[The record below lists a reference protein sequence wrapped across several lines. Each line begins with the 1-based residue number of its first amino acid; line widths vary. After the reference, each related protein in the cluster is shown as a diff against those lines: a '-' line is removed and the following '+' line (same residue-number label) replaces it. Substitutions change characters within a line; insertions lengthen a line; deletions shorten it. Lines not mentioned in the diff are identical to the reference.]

1 MITRI
6 LTTALCLI
14 LQWMLITPTF
24 GQNNKWT
31 VQKCIDYALQKNIQ
45 IQKTFL
51 TTESNKVNFEAVKA
65 SRFPIVD
72 GSARQSFGWADQYSS
87 GTNSY
92 TFNGSNNTSF
102 AVSSSVTL
110 YAGLRLQQSIKQSEI
125 NYKAGE
131 FDSETMKEAISL
143 NIMDVFLQI
152 LYAEELVKNN
162 QNQVELTI
170 KELDLANERLTL
182 GVISKSD
189 YLQVKSQLA
198 IEKQNIAS
206 AQGLLTTNKVTLMQ
220 LMELP
225 ITNDFEIEQPD
236 LTNLIIKSRNSLS
249 DSVYQIALA
258 IKPQIKSAALH
269 TESTSLG
276 VAIAKSYYMPRLALD
291 AGFSSGYMSS
301 SNSSGFSFQ
310 LSHNFS
316 PSIGLSLSVPIYH
329 NQQISS
335 TVEIAKINSRNAQ
348 FDEQNTKN
356 QLRKAI
362 ETACTNVFTAQN
374 EFEASKEQL
383 QAAQES
389 YSVASEKYT
398 QEIMNAVD
406 LLIQKTNTITAESNY
421 LQAKYNLIFSYKT
434 LDFYLG
440 IPFNF

>member
-1 MITRI
+1 MTIKI
-6 LTTALCLI
+6 LTTSLFFI
-14 LQWMLITPTF
+14 LQWTFVTPTF

-45 IQKTFL
+45 IQKTLL
-51 TTESNKVNFEAVKA
+51 TTEANKVNFEAIKA

-72 GSARQSFGWADQYSS
+72 GSARQNFGWSDEYSAGS
-87 GTNSY
+87 NTYS
-92 TFNGSNNTSF
+92 FNGSNNTSF
-102 AVSSSVTL
+102 AVSSSVTI
-110 YAGLRLQQSIKQSEI
+110 YAGLRLQKSIKQSEI

-152 LYAEELVKNN
+152 LYAEELVKND
-162 QNQVELTI
+162 QNQMELTI
-170 KELDLANERLTL
+170 KQLDLANERLKL

-189 YLQVKSQLA
+189 YLQVKSQVA

-225 ITNDFEIEQPD
+225 VTNDFEIEQPD
-236 LTNLIIKSRNSLS
+236 LNNLINKSRNSLP

-258 IKPQIKSAALH
+258 IKPQIKGAALRS
-269 TESTSLG
+269 ESISMG
-276 VAIAKSYYMPRLALD
+276 VDIARSSYMPRISLD
-291 AGFSSGYMSS
+291 AGVSTGFNSMNSS
-301 SNSSGFSFQ
+301 SYTSQFTHGF
-310 LSHNFS
+310 N

-329 NQQISS
+329 NQLISS
-335 TVEIAKINSRNAQ
+335 TVEIAKINSRNAL

-356 QLRKAI
+356 QLRKSI

-374 EFEASKEQL
+374 EFEASIEQL

-406 LLIQKTNTITAESNY
+406 LLIQKTNTNIAESNY

>member
-1 MITRI
+1 MKTRI
-6 LTTALCLI
+6 LTVTLCLCLQGVFI
-14 LQWMLITPTF
+14 LPTF
-24 GQNNKWT
+24 SQNNNWT
-31 VQKCIDYALQKNIQ
+31 VQKCIDYAFQKNIQ

-51 TTESNKVNFEAVKA
+51 TTEANKVSYEAIKA

-72 GSARQSFGWADQYSS
+72 GSARQSFGWADQYST
-87 GTNSY
+87 GNNSY
-92 TFNGSNNTSF
+92 TFNGSNNSSF
-102 AVSSSVTL
+102 SVSSSVTL
-110 YAGLRLQQSIKQSEI
+110 YAGLKLRQSIKQSEI

-131 FDSETMKEAISL
+131 FDSETMKESISL

-152 LYAEELVKNN
+152 LYAEELVKNS
-162 QNQVELTI
+162 QNQIDLTN
-170 KELDLANERLTL
+170 KELDLANERLNL

-189 YLQVKSQLA
+189 VLQIKSQLA
-198 IEKQNIAS
+198 TEKQIIAN
-206 AQGLLTTNKVTLMQ
+206 AQGVLMTNRVTLMQ

-225 ITNDFEIEQPD
+225 ITNDFQIEHPD
-236 LTNLIIKSRNSLS
+236 LTNLINKSRNSFP

-258 IKPQIKSAALH
+258 IKPQIKSAALR
-269 TESTSLG
+269 TESTSMDVG
-276 VAIAKSYYMPRLALD
+276 IAQSSYMPRIALD
-291 AGFSSGYMSS
+291 AGVSTGFNSM
-301 SNSSGFSFQ
+301 NSSTYSSQFTHGFNPAIGISF
-310 LSHNFS
+310 
-316 PSIGLSLSVPIYH
+316 SIPIYH

-335 TVEIAKINSRNAQ
+335 TVEIAKINTRNAQ

-356 QLRKAI
+356 LLRKSI
-362 ETACTNVFTAQN
+362 ETACTNVMTAQN
-374 EFEASKEQL
+374 EFDASKEQL

-406 LLIQKTNTITAESNY
+406 LLIQKTNAITAESNY

>member
-1 MITRI
+1 MKTRI
-6 LTTALCLI
+6 LTVTLCLFIQGLFI
-14 LQWMLITPTF
+14 LPTF
-24 GQNNKWT
+24 SQNNNWT
-31 VQKCIDYALQKNIQ
+31 VQKCIDYAFQKNIQ

-51 TTESNKVNFEAVKA
+51 TTEANKVSYEAIKA

-72 GSARQSFGWADQYSS
+72 GSARQSFGWADQYST
-87 GTNSY
+87 GNNSY
-92 TFNGSNNTSF
+92 TFNGSNNSSF
-102 AVSSSVTL
+102 SVSSSVTL
-110 YAGLRLQQSIKQSEI
+110 YAGLKLRQSIKQSDI

-131 FDSETMKEAISL
+131 FDSETMKESISL

-152 LYAEELVKNN
+152 LYAEELVKNS
-162 QNQVELTI
+162 QNQIDLTN
-170 KELDLANERLTL
+170 KELDLANERLNL

-189 YLQVKSQLA
+189 VLQIKSQLA
-198 IEKQNIAS
+198 TEKQIIAN
-206 AQGLLTTNKVTLMQ
+206 AQGVLMTNRVTLMQ

-225 ITNDFEIEQPD
+225 ITNDFQIEHPD
-236 LTNLIIKSRNSLS
+236 LTNLINKSRNSLP

-258 IKPQIKSAALH
+258 IKPQIKSAALR
-269 TESTSLG
+269 TESTSMDVG
-276 VAIAKSYYMPRLALD
+276 IAQSSYMPRIALD
-291 AGFSSGYMSS
+291 AGVSTGFNSM
-301 SNSSGFSFQ
+301 NSSTYSSQFTHGFNPAIGISF
-310 LSHNFS
+310 
-316 PSIGLSLSVPIYH
+316 SIPIYH

-335 TVEIAKINSRNAQ
+335 TVEIAKINTRNAQ

-356 QLRKAI
+356 LLRKSI
-362 ETACTNVFTAQN
+362 ETACTNVMTAQN
-374 EFEASKEQL
+374 EFDASKEQL

>member
-1 MITRI
+1 M
-6 LTTALCLI
+6 
-14 LQWMLITPTF
+14 
-24 GQNNKWT
+24 
-31 VQKCIDYALQKNIQ
+31 
-45 IQKTFL
+45 
-51 TTESNKVNFEAVKA
+51 KA

-72 GSARQSFGWADQYSS
+72 GSARQSFGWADEYSTGS
-87 GTNSY
+87 NTYS
-92 TFNGSNNTSF
+92 FNGSNNTSF
-102 AVSSSVTL
+102 AVSSSVTI

-125 NYKAGE
+125 DYKAGE
-131 FDSETMKEAISL
+131 FDIETMKEAISL

-152 LYAEELVKNN
+152 LYAEELVKND
-162 QNQVELTI
+162 QNQVELTN
-170 KELDLANERLTL
+170 KQLGLADERLKL

-189 YLQVKSQLA
+189 YLQVKSQMA
-198 IEKQNIAS
+198 IEKQNIAT

-236 LTNLIIKSRNSLS
+236 LTNLINKSRNSLP

-258 IKPQIKSAALH
+258 IKPQIKGAALRS
-269 TESTSLG
+269 ESISMG
-276 VAIAKSYYMPRLALD
+276 IGIANSAYMPRISLD
-291 AGFSSGYMSS
+291 AGVSTGFNSMNSS
-301 SNSSGFSFQ
+301 SYSSQFTRGF
-310 LSHNFS
+310 N

-329 NQQISS
+329 NQEISS
-335 TVEIAKINSRNAQ
+335 TVELAKINSRNAI

-406 LLIQKTNTITAESNY
+406 LLIQKTNTNSAESNY

>member
-1 MITRI
+1 MKIKI
-6 LTTALCLI
+6 LIAALLLI
-14 LQWMLITPTF
+14 IQGFNITPIY
-24 GQNNKWT
+24 GQNNNWT

-45 IQKTFL
+45 VQQTIL
-51 TTESNKVNFEAVKA
+51 TNNANKVNFDALKA

-72 GSARQSFGWADQYSS
+72 GSARQSFGWADEYSA
-87 GTNSY
+87 GTNTYS
-92 TFNGSNNTSF
+92 FNGSNNTSF
-102 AVSSSVTL
+102 AVSSSVTI
-110 YAGLRLQQSIKQSEI
+110 YAGLRLQKSIKQSEI

-131 FDSETMKEAISL
+131 FDVETMKEAISL

-152 LYAEELVKNN
+152 LYAEELVKND
-162 QNQVELTI
+162 QNQVESTL
-170 KELDLANERLTL
+170 KQLDLADERLKL

-189 YLQVKSQLA
+189 YLQVKSQVA
-198 IEKQNIAS
+198 IEKQNIAT

-225 ITNDFEIEQPD
+225 ITNDFEIQQPD
-236 LTNLIIKSRNSLS
+236 LTKLINTSRNSLP

-258 IKPQIKSAALH
+258 IKPQIKGAALR
-269 TESTSLG
+269 TESISMG
-276 VAIAKSYYMPRLALD
+276 VEIARSSYMPRISLD
-291 AGFSSGYMSS
+291 AGVSTGFNSMNSS
-301 SNSSGFSFQ
+301 SYSSQFTHGF
-310 LSHNFS
+310 N
-316 PSIGLSLSVPIYH
+316 PAIGISLSVPIYH

-335 TVEIAKINSRNAQ
+335 TVELAKINSRNALY
-348 FDEQNTKN
+348 DEQNTKN
-356 QLRKAI
+356 LLRKAT
-362 ETACTNVFTAQN
+362 ETASTNVFTAQN

-389 YSVASEKYT
+389 YAVASEKYT

-406 LLIQKTNTITAESNY
+406 LLIQKTNTNSAESNY